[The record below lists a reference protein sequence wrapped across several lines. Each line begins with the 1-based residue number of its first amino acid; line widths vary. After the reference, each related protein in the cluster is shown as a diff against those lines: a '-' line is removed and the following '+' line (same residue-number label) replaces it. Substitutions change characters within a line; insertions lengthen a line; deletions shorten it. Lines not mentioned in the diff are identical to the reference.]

1 VLSTLAAAITEA
13 GLAETLNSS
22 EALTL
27 FAPTNDAFAKIPEDT
42 LAKVLA
48 DKGTLSEILTYHVVG
63 ERHSPAGLSLVDRPP
78 KGRPNPAEPRS
89 GDVAS
94 ATVLIRP
101 PLPL

>member
-48 DKGTLSEILTYHVVG
+48 DDRSTSSAHSLCGRMRAVGSSLTLIS
-63 ERHSPAGLSLVDRPP
+63 
-78 KGRPNPAEPRS
+78 
-89 GDVAS
+89 
-94 ATVLIRP
+94 
-101 PLPL
+101 